1 MTTVLHP
8 ALRKAAVLIS
18 ALDAAQADA
27 LLEQMGPERAAK
39 VRAAAMELDDIPKEE
54 SQAVI
59 AEFVRGGGKDPR
71 AASDEVELEL
81 SPVAEQFAAAPLP
94 ESSPVPG
101 LDEAPFAF
109 LQQAP
114 PELLAQL
121 LSAEHPQT
129 LAVVVAHLEP
139 RAAAAV
145 LELLP
150 PALAAE
156 SLARMARIHA
166 IGKELLAD
174 IAQALRSRVEPHLT
188 SHTSLGNLSAVLD
201 AFQPKA
207 REKLLSSL
215 ARRDQS
221 LARQL
226 DRTNSGDEGP
236 EASRAAS
243 PIEKQPPEEFP
254 PAWLTFAKLCALPD
268 APLLSVFSEAS
279 PQAVWLAL
287 LQAEEP
293 FIRRLCTQLSAT
305 EAAALRRKLSHPGPI
320 RLSDIDAA
328 ERELLLA
335 AWRLH
340 RTQKIQIP
348 AP

>member
-1 MTTVLHP
+1 VTTVLNP

-39 VRAAAMELDDIPKEE
+39 VRAAAMELDDIPTEE

-71 AASDEVELEL
+71 AATDEVELEL
-81 SPVAEQFAAAPLP
+81 SPVAEQFAAAPQP
-94 ESSPVPG
+94 ESGPPHGV
-101 LDEAPFAF
+101 DEAPFAF

-145 LELLP
+145 LEQLP

-166 IGKELLAD
+166 IGKEVLAD
-174 IAQALRSRVEPHLT
+174 IALALRSRVEPHLT
-188 SHTSLGNLSAVLD
+188 PNTSLGNLSAVLD
-201 AFQPKA
+201 AFQPKT

-221 LARQL
+221 LAKKL
-226 DRTNSGDEGP
+226 
-236 EASRAAS
+236 
-243 PIEKQPPEEFP
+243 EKQNSEGDGPKVSRPAPLIDMQAKEAPPT
-254 PAWLTFAKLCALPD
+254 WLTFAKLCELPD
-268 APLLSVFSEAS
+268 APLLSVFAAAP
-279 PQAVWLAL
+279 PQVVWLAL

-293 FIRRLCTQLSAT
+293 FIRRLCSQLSAT
-305 EAAALRRKLSHPGPI
+305 DADALRRKLSHPGPV

-328 ERELLLA
+328 ERELLHA

-340 RTQKIQIP
+340 RTKIIQLP